1 MLEIKKQALAL
12 EPEEVL
18 ELERIITDQDREGA
32 YLFLKKVVY
41 AGLKGSQEGKLKC
54 HLDGE
59 TNPVK
64 DFKEKKEKE

>member
-1 MLEIKKQALAL
+1 MLEIKRQALAL

-32 YLFLKKVVY
+32 YNFLRKVIY
-41 AGLKGSQEGKLKC
+41 NRLSASQQGRLKC

-59 TNPVK
+59 ADPAQGFK
-64 DFKEKKEKE
+64 DRNK